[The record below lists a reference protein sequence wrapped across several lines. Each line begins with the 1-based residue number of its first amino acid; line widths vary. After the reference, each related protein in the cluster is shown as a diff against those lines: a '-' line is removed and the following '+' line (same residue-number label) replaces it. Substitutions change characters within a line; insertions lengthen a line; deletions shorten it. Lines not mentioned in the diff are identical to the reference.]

1 MKNNIFS
8 ILCLLALLV
17 ILIVNIQM
25 CSNPEIVTETQTQT
39 IYETVYDSVDRIV
52 YRDRLVPKYIKQ
64 SDTIIQIDSVFCSQL
79 ADDYYSTIGYSDT
92 LQDDSLAFIALQ
104 FEVYQNRAQG
114 LQLTYRD
121 RTPTE
126 IITTTTTTTNIIGD
140 RPRFRLYAGP
150 IVTYVKGNAPGV
162 GGGVLLSS
170 KTFAAGYSF
179 DVTNK
184 MNYLQMYFSII
195 RGSKGI

>member
-1 MKNNIFS
+1 MKNNIWS

-52 YRDRLVPKYIKQ
+52 YRDRLVPKYINQ
-64 SDTIIQIDSVFCSQL
+64 SDTIIQIDSVFCTQL
-79 ADDYYSTIGYSDT
+79 ATDYYSTVGYSDT

-104 FEVYQNRAQG
+104 FEVYKNRAQC
-114 LQLTYRD
+114 LTHTYRD

-126 IITTTTTTTNIIGD
+126 FITTTTTINNIIAD
-140 RPRFRLYAGP
+140 RPRFKFYAGP
-150 IVTYVKGNAPGV
+150 MVTYVKGNAPGV

-170 KTFAAGYSF
+170 KTFAAGYSY
-179 DVTNK
+179 DVTNQT
-184 MNYLQMYFSII
+184 NYLQMYFSII
-195 RGSKGI
+195 KGSKGN